1 MSLFISKNFQAVT
14 TDLCNDNR
22 KEIEQI
28 EDIQNRIEEKRNQIE
43 KTSVLNEK
51 DMRQW
56 LSGIKN
62 EISKIETEEIKEM
75 KIVVNE
81 TGLKAARDCLIEKLR
96 PVKSETTSFASELIC
111 NIQNELNEH
120 YDFEENSKHI

>member
-1 MSLFISKNFQAVT
+1 MK
-14 TDLCNDNR
+14 D
-22 KEIEQI
+22 IEQI
-28 EDIQNRIEEKRNQIE
+28 EDIQNRIAEKRNQIE
-43 KTSVLNEK
+43 KTSVLNEE

-56 LSGIKN
+56 LSSIKN
-62 EISKIETEEIKEM
+62 EISKIETENINEV

-81 TGLKAARDCLIEKLR
+81 TRLKDARDCLIEKLR
-96 PVKSETTSFASELIC
+96 PVKSETTSFATELIC